1 MYCASP
7 AIKIKY
13 YIFKKEIKPS
23 GHTNGECCLPEH
35 WGIASNLGTGS
46 VRGHKVL
53 SVSNICFPEDS
64 GRTKLLPPLKRR
76 AGSPRGDRLKTN
88 WKSRV

>member
-35 WGIASNLGTGS
+35 
-46 VRGHKVL
+46 
-53 SVSNICFPEDS
+53 
-64 GRTKLLPPLKRR
+64 
-76 AGSPRGDRLKTN
+76 
-88 WKSRV
+88 